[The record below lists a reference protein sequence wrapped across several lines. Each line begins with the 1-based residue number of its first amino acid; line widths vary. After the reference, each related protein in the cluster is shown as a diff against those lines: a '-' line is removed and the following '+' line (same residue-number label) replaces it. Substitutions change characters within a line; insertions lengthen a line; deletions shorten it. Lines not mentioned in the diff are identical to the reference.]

1 MPSHHELLS
10 PSSWVTRWAGLIRPG
25 GAVLDLA
32 SGSGRHARYLA
43 AQGYDVI
50 AVDRDEAALATLA
63 SSPGVRVRAADL
75 EAAPWPFAPG
85 EFDGV
90 VVANYLHRA
99 LFGDLLAALAP
110 GGVLIY
116 ETFMQGNERFG
127 RPSNP
132 AFLLRPG
139 ELLDLLRDRLTVVAF
154 EQGRVAAPKAA
165 MVQRACGVRAG
176 VESVTLGE

>member
-1 MPSHHELLS
+1 MPDPHELHS
-10 PSSWVTRWAGLIRPG
+10 PSPWVARWSALIRPG
-25 GAVLDLA
+25 GAVLDVA

-43 AQGYDVI
+43 GLGHRVT

-63 SSPGVRVRAADL
+63 STPGVRVRVADL
-75 EAAPWPFAPG
+75 EDAPWPFTPA

-90 VVANYLHRA
+90 VVANYLHRP
-99 LFGDLLAALAP
+99 LFGDLIAALSP

-154 EQGRVAAPKAA
+154 EQGRVAAPKPA
-165 MVQRACGVRAG
+165 MVQRACGLRAG
-176 VESVTLGE
+176 VESVTIG

>member
-25 GAVLDLA
+25 GVVLDVA

-43 AQGYDVI
+43 AHGYNVL

-75 EAAPWPFAPG
+75 EGAPWPFAPG

-90 VVANYLHRA
+90 VVTNYLHRP
-99 LFGDLLAALAP
+99 LFGDLVAALTP

-139 ELLDLLRDRLTVVAF
+139 ELLDRLHDRLTVVAF
-154 EQGRVAAPKAA
+154 EQGRVAAPKPA

-176 VESVTLGE
+176 VESVTVGD